1 MLIRMSVNTHQYN
14 AEGQMPNI
22 VCLKT
27 AEEGMI
33 KFDGKNLGRIL

>member
-1 MLIRMSVNTHQYN
+1 MLIRMSVNNHQYK
-14 AEGQMPNI
+14 AEGKIPNR